1 MNQIDEGQS
10 EGQAEINPGL
20 TGMNN
25 FAVDAPINMNTNTGP
40 FDKSFRHNLRHEEL
54 TPSKTGLGDPIGDA
68 KYLVNRKQ
76 SDMYRH
82 EDASSFRNQILG
94 YEEEMYPSNRISRD
108 RNSVPLNDIE
118 AME

>member
-40 FDKSFRHNLRHEEL
+40 FDKSFRHNLRHEGL

-76 SDMYRH
+76 SDLY
-82 EDASSFRNQILG
+82 EDASSFRNQVLG
-94 YEEEMYPSNRISRD
+94 YDDERYPQSNLNRD
-108 RNSVPLNDIE
+108 RNSMQLNDIE
-118 AME
+118 TME